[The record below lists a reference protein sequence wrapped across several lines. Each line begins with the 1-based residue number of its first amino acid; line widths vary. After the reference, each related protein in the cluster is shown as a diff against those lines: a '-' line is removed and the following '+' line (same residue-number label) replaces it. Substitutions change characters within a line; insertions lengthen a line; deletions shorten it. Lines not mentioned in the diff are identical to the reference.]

1 MPRPRK
7 KEAISPAKQSP
18 SPDVLIVGAGLGG
31 LSLACRLA
39 KNGLRVEIYEK
50 NPFPGG
56 RAAQKKVKGYTIDLG
71 PTFLLM
77 PGEFEEL
84 FTYCGKKMSDVLPI
98 DLLLPSYRLH
108 FWDVQH
114 MDVSSNLPH
123 MLAEI
128 ARVSPRDAPGFL
140 RFLEHEYHVYETV
153 YSNFIAQS
161 PTSILD
167 ILLSGKAF
175 SFLHADG
182 FHSMWD
188 HMENFFTNPKLKLA
202 FSFQSMYLGQ
212 SPLLTPATYS
222 IVPYVELAQGVWYPR
237 KGIYS
242 IVTEIEKLAR
252 ELGVKIHYGKKVREM
267 VIENNAAVGIR
278 LENDEVIRSS
288 TIVSDVDLP
297 ATYAK
302 LIDAQHR
309 KKYSDAKLKKLEY
322 TCSAFMLY
330 LGVDQKY
337 EQLLHHNVFFC
348 ENYLQNFHELFE
360 QKVLPTNPSIY
371 VNVPSLTNP
380 TLAPAGKHLLYVL
393 VPVPSND
400 PKNAL
405 HIDWNTEKSAFADKV
420 IEQLEKNGLTDL
432 KKHIRMKEILTPNE
446 WEALGG
452 LHHGATFGLSPT
464 FFQSSVFRPQQKS
477 EEFKNLYFVGSST
490 HPGGGM
496 PMVLIS
502 ARTCAEKLLPLFP
515 REK

>member
-1 MPRPRK
+1 MRPAR
-7 KEAISPAKQSP
+7 SPTPTQDKP
-18 SPDVLIVGAGLGG
+18 PHVLMVGAGLGG

-39 KNGLRVEIYEK
+39 KQGLRVEIVEK
-50 NPFPGG
+50 NAFPGG
-56 RAAQKKVKGYTIDLG
+56 RAAQRKVKGYTIDLG

-98 DLLLPSYRLH
+98 ELLLPSYRLH
-108 FWDVQH
+108 FWDAQQ
-114 MDVSSNLPH
+114 MDVSSNLPQ
-123 MLAEI
+123 MLREI
-128 ARVSPRDAPGFL
+128 TRVSPRDVPGFL

-153 YSNFIAQS
+153 YKNFIAQS
-161 PTSILD
+161 PTSLFD
-167 ILLSGKAF
+167 IIFSGKAF

-188 HMENFFTNPKLKLA
+188 HMDTFFTSPKLKLA

-212 SPLLTPATYS
+212 SPLLTPATYT

-237 KGIYS
+237 EGIYA
-242 IVTEIEKLAR
+242 IVTEIEKMAR
-252 ELGVKIHYGKKVREM
+252 ELGVKIHYGKKVREI
-267 VIENNAAVGIR
+267 VIENNTAVGVR
-278 LENDEVIRSS
+278 LENDEIIRAEKV
-288 TIVSDVDLP
+288 VSDVDLP

-302 LIDAQHR
+302 LIPPEKR
-309 KKYSDAKLKKLEY
+309 KKYSDEKLKKLEY

-330 LGVDQKY
+330 LGVDKKY
-337 EQLLHHNVFFC
+337 DQLLHHNVFFC
-348 ENYLQNFHELFE
+348 ENYLQNFQELFE
-360 QKVLPTNPSIY
+360 QKVLPTTPSIY

-380 TLAPAGKHLLYVL
+380 KLAPKGKHLLYVL

-400 PKNAL
+400 PKNKQHTDWGAL
-405 HIDWNTEKSAFADKV
+405 KNDFAEK
-420 IEQLEKNGLTDL
+420 IITQLEKNGLTDL
-432 KKHIRMKEILTPNE
+432 RKHIRMKEILTPNE

-477 EEFKNLYFVGSST
+477 EEFENLYFVGSST

-502 ARTCAEKLLPLFP
+502 ARTCAEKLLPLFAG
-515 REK
+515 KK

>member
-1 MPRPRK
+1 MAQPPFTRSNNTPL
-7 KEAISPAKQSP
+7 S
-18 SPDVLIVGAGLGG
+18 VLIIGAGLGG

-39 KNGLRVEIYEK
+39 KQGLRVEIYEK

-56 RAAQKKVKGYTIDLG
+56 RAAQRKVKGYTIDLG

-84 FTYCGKKMSDVLPI
+84 FEYCGKKMNDVLPL
-98 DLLLPSYRLH
+98 DLLTPSYRLH
-108 FWDVQH
+108 FWDAQH
-114 MDVSSNLPH
+114 VDVSSNLPE
-123 MLAEI
+123 MLNEI
-128 ARVSPRDAPGFL
+128 KRVSPTDVQGFL
-140 RFLEHEYHVYETV
+140 HFLEHEHRVYENV
-153 YSNFIAQS
+153 YKNFIAQS
-161 PTSILD
+161 PTSLWD
-167 ILLSGKAF
+167 IIFSGKLF

-188 HMENFFTNPKLKLA
+188 QMDYFFTNPKMKLA

-222 IVPYVELAQGVWYPR
+222 IVPYVELAQGVWYPK

-252 ELGVKIHYGKKVREM
+252 ELGVKIHYGKKVSEI
-267 VIENNAAVGIR
+267 VIENNAAVGIK
-278 LENDEVIRSS
+278 LDTGELIHAQK
-288 TIVSDVDLP
+288 IVSDVDLP

-302 LIDAQHR
+302 LIPSNMR
-309 KKYSDAKLKKLEY
+309 KKYSDAKLKKLKY

-330 LGVDQKY
+330 LGVDKDY
-337 EQLLHHNVFFC
+337 PQLLHHNVFFC
-348 ENYLQNFHELFE
+348 ENYPKNFHELFE

-371 VNVPSLTNP
+371 VNVPSRTNP
-380 TLAPAGKHLLYVL
+380 KLAPKGKHLLYVL

-400 PKNAL
+400 LKNGRP
-405 HIDWNTEKSAFADKV
+405 IDWDATKNEFANQ
-420 IEQLEKNGLTDL
+420 IIAQLEKNGLMDL
-432 KKHIRMKEILTPNE
+432 KKHIRMKEILTPND
-446 WEALGG
+446 WEVLGG

-477 EEFKNLYFVGSST
+477 EEFDNLYFVGSST

-502 ARTCAEKLLPLFP
+502 ARTCAEKIVPLFAG
-515 REK
+515 KK

>member
-1 MPRPRK
+1 MASSRQT
-7 KEAISPAKQSP
+7 ASTHTI
-18 SPDVLIVGAGLGG
+18 PDVLIVGAGLGG
-31 LSLACRLA
+31 LALACRLA
-39 KNGLRVEIYEK
+39 KQGLRVEIVEK
-50 NPFPGG
+50 NAFPGG
-56 RAAQKKVKGYTIDLG
+56 RAAQRKVKGYTIDLG

-84 FTYCGKKMSDVLPI
+84 FAYCGKKMNEVLPM
-98 DLLLPSYRLH
+98 DLLTPSYRLH
-108 FWDVQH
+108 FWDAQH
-114 MDVSSNLPH
+114 LDVSSNLPQ
-123 MLAEI
+123 MLSEI
-128 ARVSPRDAPGFL
+128 TRVSPRDVPGFL

-153 YSNFIAQS
+153 YKNFIAQS
-161 PTSILD
+161 PTSLLD
-167 ILLSGKAF
+167 IIFSGKAF

-182 FHSMWD
+182 FHSMWN
-188 HMENFFTNPKLKLA
+188 HMDSFFINPKLKLA

-212 SPLLTPATYS
+212 SPLLTPATYT

-252 ELGVKIHYGKKVREM
+252 ELGVKIHYGKNVSEI
-267 VIENNAAVGIR
+267 VIENNTAVGIKMTNGDIVR
-278 LENDEVIRSS
+278 APK
-288 TIVSDVDLP
+288 IVSDVDLP

-302 LIDAQHR
+302 LIPVQKR
-309 KKYSDAKLKKLEY
+309 KKYSDAKLKKFEY

-330 LGVDQKY
+330 LGVDKKY
-337 EQLLHHNVFFC
+337 AQLLHHNVFFC
-348 ENYLQNFHELFE
+348 EDYLKNFEEIFE

-380 TLAPAGKHLLYVL
+380 KLAPKGKHLLYVL

-400 PKNAL
+400 PKNAQ
-405 HIDWNTEKSAFADKV
+405 HIDWDLIKNEFAEKIIS
-420 IEQLEKNGLTDL
+420 QLEKNGLTDL

-452 LHHGATFGLSPT
+452 LHHGTTFGLSPT
-464 FFQSSVFRPQQKS
+464 FFQSSVFRPQQQS
-477 EEFKNLYFVGSST
+477 EEFKNLYFVGAST

-502 ARTCAEKLLPLFP
+502 ARTCAEKLLSLLAG
-515 REK
+515 KK